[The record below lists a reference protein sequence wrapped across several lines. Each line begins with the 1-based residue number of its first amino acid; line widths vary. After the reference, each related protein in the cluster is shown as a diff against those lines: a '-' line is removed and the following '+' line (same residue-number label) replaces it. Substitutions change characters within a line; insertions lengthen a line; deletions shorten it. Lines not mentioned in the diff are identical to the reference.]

1 MKVYTLFEL
10 FLTAFAFYAILEFE
24 GEMRIIIPSL
34 CLFTSFL
41 FGRLRTGLKAKE
53 GREQRLKYIT

>member
-1 MKVYTLFEL
+1 MKVYSLFEL
-10 FLTAFAFYAILEFE
+10 FLTVFAFYAILEFE

-41 FGRLRTGLKAKE
+41 FGRLRTGLKEKE

>member
-24 GEMRIIIPSL
+24 GDLRIVIPSL
-34 CLFTSFL
+34 CLLISFL
-41 FGRLRTGLKAKE
+41 FGRLRTGLKEKE

>member
-10 FLTAFAFYAILEFE
+10 FITVFAFYAILEFE
-24 GEMRIIIPSL
+24 GDLRIIIPSL
-34 CLFTSFL
+34 CLLTSFL
-41 FGRLRTGLKAKE
+41 FGRLRTGLKEKE

>member
-24 GEMRIIIPSL
+24 GDMRFIIPSL

-41 FGRLRTGLKAKE
+41 FGRLRRGLKEKE

>member
-10 FLTAFAFYAILEFE
+10 FLTAFAFYAILECE
-24 GEMRIIIPSL
+24 GNMRFIIPSL
-34 CLFTSFL
+34 CLLTSFL
-41 FGRLRTGLKAKE
+41 FGRLRTGLKEKE

>member
-10 FLTAFAFYAILEFE
+10 LLITFAFYAILEFE
-24 GEMRIIIPSL
+24 GDMRIIIPSL
-34 CLFTSFL
+34 CLLTSFL
-41 FGRLRTGLKAKE
+41 FGRLRTGLKEKE

>member
-10 FLTAFAFYAILEFE
+10 FLTAFAFYTILEFE
-24 GEMRIIIPSL
+24 GDMRIIIPSL
-34 CLFTSFL
+34 CLLTSFL
-41 FGRLRTGLKAKE
+41 FGRLRTGLKEKE

>member
-1 MKVYTLFEL
+1 MKVYSLFEL

-24 GEMRIIIPSL
+24 GDMRIIIPAL

-41 FGRLRTGLKAKE
+41 FGRLRTHLKEKE
-53 GREQRLKYIT
+53 GRERRLRYIT